1 MAQTI
6 KIAGTVYLDVPSVL
20 IPINGGGE
28 APFVDVSDT
37 TATAQDV
44 ASGKYFYNA
53 GGVRTLGTGNMSAV
67 SVTETSDP
75 HGGTVVT
82 INGPVAGQLNPV
94 LMRPDAE
101 KIKTVSYDKLIHTD
115 EQVTIPAYTTT
126 ATVLKASETL
136 SPTVSL
142 DTTTY
147 SYYVLE
153 RGLTIPTYSVTSV
166 AKGRFEY
173 GYFAAMYEITDFA
186 AGAFRSILNP
196 SLATTSKT
204 VGVYSAGNVA
214 RIIYYSSGT
223 AITNYATAAYG
234 CYQTVTAPSATSSAL
249 TLKTPALG
257 IRGHTTYFVKTYFNA
272 LTDIRYQYVIEVYRA
287 PKNGLN
293 FVGWGLYNQAMDVM
307 ACADSNT
314 HKLI

>member
-1 MAQTI
+1 
-6 KIAGTVYLDVPSVL
+6 
-20 IPINGGGE
+20 
-28 APFVDVSDT
+28 
-37 TATAQDV
+37 
-44 ASGKYFYNA
+44 
-53 GGVRTLGTGNMSAV
+53 
-67 SVTETSDP
+67 
-75 HGGTVVT
+75 
-82 INGPVAGQLNPV
+82 
-94 LMRPDAE
+94 MRPDAE

-115 EQVTIPAYTTT
+115 EQITIPAYTTT

-186 AGAFRSILNP
+186 AGAFKSILNP

-204 VGVYSAGNVA
+204 VGTYSAGNVA

>member
-53 GGVRTLGTGNMSAV
+53 GGVRTAGTGTMSAMT
-67 SVTETSDP
+67 VTETADS

-82 INGPVAGQLNPV
+82 INGPVAGQLNSI
-94 LMRPDAE
+94 LMRPDTE

-115 EQVTIPAYTTT
+115 EEVTIPAYSTSAVT
-126 ATVLKASETL
+126 LKASQTL
-136 SPTVSL
+136 SPTVSI
-142 DTTTY
+142 DTTNY

-153 RGLTIPTYSVTSV
+153 RGLTIPTYSITSV
-166 AKGRFEY
+166 GKGRMEY
-173 GYFAAMYEITDFA
+173 GYFAAMYEMTDFA
-186 AGAFRSILNP
+186 AGAFRSIINP
-196 SLATTSKT
+196 NLATTSKT
-204 VGVYSAGNVA
+204 MGAYSAGNVA
-214 RIIYYSSGT
+214 REIYYSSGT
-223 AITNYATAAYG
+223 AISTYAGASYG
-234 CYQTVTAPSATSSAL
+234 CYQTVTAPSVTASAL

-257 IRGHTTYFVKTYFNA
+257 IRGHATYLASTYYNA
-272 LTDIRYQYVIEVYRA
+272 ITDIRYQYIIEVYRA

-293 FVGWGLYNQAMDVM
+293 FVGWGLYNQAMGVM
-307 ACADSNT
+307 ACADGNT